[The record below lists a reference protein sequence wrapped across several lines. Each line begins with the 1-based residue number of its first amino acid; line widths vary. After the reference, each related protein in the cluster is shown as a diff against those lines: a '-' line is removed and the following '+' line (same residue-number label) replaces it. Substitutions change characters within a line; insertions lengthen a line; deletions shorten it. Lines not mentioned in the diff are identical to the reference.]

1 MVYKKQL
8 IRNIV
13 RLHEKLETKTG
24 LTILDKKQSRS
35 QVIRNII
42 KVVSRRNIYCI
53 TNATRMNSAAIDG
66 IELIL
71 EV

>member
-1 MVYKKQL
+1 MGQSPWDDTLLMVDKKQL

-13 RLHEKLETKTG
+13 SLHEKLETKTS
-24 LTILDKKQSRS
+24 LMNLDKKQRCS

-53 TNATRMNSAAIDG
+53 TRCDLNH
-66 IELIL
+66 
-71 EV
+71 